1 MNEAQRINNDIGR
14 TSTTAGLIV
23 LGIVLVVFLYN
34 SLTGYVKV
42 TKDDTYD
49 NCTVN
54 TWHEQRRNSKGGTYN
69 VYYLKIYQEVSKYA
83 DIDFNDLY
91 KTEEPLDQDI
101 YNSKEIIEKNDLFF
115 GEVPYLYYSKFND
128 YDSKKITIFKTDWGR
143 SFPVYKQNCSA
154 AEAEREYRRLDPP
167 IFWYTAYGACI
178 MLALVLISA
187 GKKAKRTANN
197 YSENFIYENKPDTF
211 STTEDALAAMA
222 TMRIRREKAEMRNSR
237 RNNRYPF

>member
-14 TSTTAGLIV
+14 SNTRAGLIV

-54 TWHEQRRNSKGGTYN
+54 TWHEQHRNSKGGTYN
-69 VYYLKIYQEVSKYA
+69 VYYMRIYQEVSKH
-83 DIDFNDLY
+83 DVFDFSELY
-91 KTEEPLDQDI
+91 KNEDKLSEDI
-101 YNSKEIIEKNDLFF
+101 YDQAQTIEENELFY
-115 GEVPYLYYSKFND
+115 GRVPYLYYSKFND
-128 YDSKKITIFKTDWGR
+128 YNSNKVTMFKTDWGR

-167 IFWYTAYGACI
+167 TLWYTAYGAGI
-178 MLALVLISA
+178 LLGLILLSC
-187 GKKAKRTANN
+187 GKNAKRTANN
-197 YSENFIYENKPDTF
+197 YSDNVLYEKKPDNVA
-211 STTEDALAAMA
+211 TTEDALAAMA

-237 RNNRYPF
+237 RNNRFPF